1 MTNPIR
7 KIIGLQTRHAG
18 GFARVEEDTKTGV
31 LYVTC
36 SGCNTER
43 AYGHSLPA
51 AAAELLRLHPGPV
64 IAG

>member
-7 KIIGLQTRHAG
+7 KIIGSQTRHAG
-18 GFARVEEDTKTGV
+18 GFARVEEDTKTRV

-36 SGCNTER
+36 SGCRTER

-51 AAAELLRLHPGPV
+51 AVSELARLHPGPT

>member
-1 MTNPIR
+1 MAR
-7 KIIGLQTRHAG
+7 KIIGPQTKHGG
-18 GFARVEEDTKTGV
+18 GFARVEEDTKTRV

-36 SGCNTER
+36 SGCNTDR

-51 AAAELLRLHPGPV
+51 AAAELLRLHPGEI